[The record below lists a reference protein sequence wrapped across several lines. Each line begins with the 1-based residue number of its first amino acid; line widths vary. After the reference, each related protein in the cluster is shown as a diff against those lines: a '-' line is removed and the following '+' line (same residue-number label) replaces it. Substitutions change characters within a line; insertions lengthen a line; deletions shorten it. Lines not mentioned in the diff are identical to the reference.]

1 MAPFSSE
8 KLKGA
13 TSEIVVIVNFLTLE
27 VFVSKLFV
35 SVLVMDVLTDIFIFA
50 YGIGIDRWVS
60 GMDVKVI
67 WW

>member
-13 TSEIVVIVNFLTLE
+13 TSEIVAIINFLTLE

-50 YGIGIDRWVS
+50 YGIGIDRQVS

-67 WW
+67 